1 MFGMGA
7 QPPEPKG
14 DIQRL
19 WETLGIAM
27 VGETPPTGGPFDAN
41 VVWQDYNPY
50 GSKIT
55 HQQVTPEWV
64 FVSPDAPGAQADA
77 LNIEEAITSGLSQ
90 LLFLYPGGIR
100 NLGARDLEFTPLART
115 GDRTGTMTFA
125 DLRQNQRDPRLL
137 NFLRSQRFSQK
148 RYVIGARIRG
158 FLRDDLTMS
167 DAQSPLKVAQA
178 PAPQDASSGNTEE
191 ENTDVDTSNIKSDP
205 EESRE
210 KEIHV
215 VYVADIDL
223 VSSEFLMLRA
233 QPDPQLKWDF
243 DNVTFVLN
251 LLDSLAGDE
260 SLIDIRKRKTRHST
274 LKLVEMKTELA
285 RNEAMAEIA
294 QFDEEYKKA
303 EEAARERLSKNAKEI
318 EQRLLELQEK
328 AQAEGQSRTP
338 EIVAE
343 MQRLGIQQRV
353 VETKL
358 DAEREKLQRE
368 RDSRLQVIQNQLAMQ
383 VRQIQSTYK
392 LYAVFLPLLPPLMV
406 GLLVW
411 NFRAKR
417 ERETVGTKRL
427 R

>member
-27 VGETPPTGGPFDAN
+27 VGEKPMTGGPFDAN

-64 FVSPDAPGAQADA
+64 FVSPDAPGAQDDA

-137 NFLRSQRFSQK
+137 DFLRSKRRSQK

-167 DAQSPLKVAQA
+167 DAASPAAGGSGPRCTRHCRGDTRRRPKST
-178 PAPQDASSGNTEE
+178 PATSSPT
-191 ENTDVDTSNIKSDP
+191 P

-251 LLDSLAGDE
+251 VLDSLAGDE

-274 LKLVEMKTELA
+274 LKLVEMKTEIA
-285 RNEAMAEIA
+285 RSEAMEEIA
-294 QFDEEYKKA
+294 QFDEQYKEA

-318 EQRLLELQEK
+318 EERLLELQEK

-368 RDSRLQVIQNQLAMQ
+368 RDNRLQVIQKQLAMQ

-411 NFRAKR
+411 NARAKR